1 MKNSE
6 LAMSLRDLKKK
17 GTDVSGT
24 KVKLSEADS
33 RISQFAKLFGVMHEP
48 FVPPSALLAA
58 RPDVGSADPGR
69 YDSELSKAQG
79 ITAELYEVLPKNMH
93 SDLKLSTKFRSTV

>member
-1 MKNSE
+1 MKNAE

-33 RISQFAKLFGVMHEP
+33 RIPHVQMWVVQTPVDMAPNFL
-48 FVPPSALLAA
+48 
-58 RPDVGSADPGR
+58 R
-69 YDSELSKAQG
+69 SK
-79 ITAELYEVLPKNMH
+79 E
-93 SDLKLSTKFRSTV
+93 